1 VTPAGAAAPARVVW
15 RPNGSRCI
23 SLEVTQRCNS
33 RCLSCNTW
41 RYQKGGLAGERSGR
55 EPELSLEEHLGVI
68 RDARTLGVEAIEL
81 HGGEPSLCKHLPQ
94 LVRACADAG
103 LTTHFATNGLHYTRE
118 LVRAV
123 TAARVTRLRF
133 SLDGVGKDHD
143 RLRGVA
149 GAYDQ
154 LVRTMG
160 MFVDADTDRT
170 IGKSIRTNVSSANLE
185 RIDRVLDVAK
195 EIGIETVTIAF
206 HACVSD
212 EVVRATND
220 LFGEAVAS
228 LRSAVPATLLPTD
241 VRVIARQQKALQ
253 DKARRLQIALTK
265 TQFLLQPPAE
275 VPRGIKRPYRGPCRN
290 VYGSCTIDA
299 FGNVYPCETLRFR
312 LGNVRDM
319 PLARILSGERYQ
331 QFVGTYQTHRANLGI
346 CDYCCESL

>member
-1 VTPAGAAAPARVVW
+1 MTPPGAAAQTPTVG
-15 RPNGSRCI
+15 RPTGCRFL

-41 RYQKGGLAGERSGR
+41 RYQRGGLAGQPTGR
-55 EPELSLEEHLGVI
+55 EPELNLAEHLAVI
-68 RDARTLGVEAIEL
+68 RDARTLGVASVEL

-94 LVRACADAG
+94 LVRACSDAG
-103 LTTHFATNGLHYTRE
+103 FTTHFATNGLHYTRA
-118 LVRAV
+118 LVRALIG
-123 TAARVTRLRF
+123 AHLGRLRF

-149 GAYDQ
+149 GAYDK

-160 MFVDADTDRT
+160 TFVAADPDCA
-170 IGKSIRTNVSSANLE
+170 IGKSIRTNVSSANLA

-195 EIGIETVTIAF
+195 EIGIDTVTIAF

-212 EVVRATND
+212 EVVRETND
-220 LFGEAVAS
+220 RFGETITS

-241 VRVIARQQKALQ
+241 VRVIARQQKALPE
-253 DKARRLQIALTK
+253 KARRLQIALTN
-265 TQFLLQPPAE
+265 TQFLLQPPE
-275 VPRGIKRPYRGPCRN
+275 MVPRGIKRPYRGLCRD
-290 VYGSCTIDA
+290 VYGKCVIDA

-312 LGNVRDM
+312 LGNVREM
-319 PLARILSGERYQ
+319 PLERILAGDRYR
-331 QFVGTYQTHRANLGI
+331 QFIGTYEAHYRNLRI